1 MSLNLAFIPTSKRRA
16 GGKRK
21 PVGLLSPST
30 LGSPAS
36 CTSASTEAKVPQ
48 LAGGRAAAQ
57 GGRPPG
63 SPCLRFFGVLPYWAA
78 VSGKGRRLYGIVGV
92 LELSVPPQQG
102 VEAGEKV
109 VEAEWRRGTEIR

>member
-36 CTSASTEAKVPQ
+36 CTSASIKAKVPQ

-78 VSGKGRRLYGIVGV
+78 VGGGGR
-92 LELSVPPQQG
+92 QQAAVRHRWG
-102 VEAGEKV
+102 AG
-109 VEAEWRRGTEIR
+109 ALRATAARGGGR